1 MTQWILVLGLVLDI
15 GSVKTEPNLEKRSEM
30 ALVYANSAL
39 DAARNAYNNG
49 DLDSVKSELS
59 EVGDSVDV
67 AYEALSD
74 TGKDPRKDKF
84 FKRAEMSTREL
95 LRRLE
100 GLTDTVSFS
109 DRGLV
114 ERVRDRVSAI
124 HDNLLNGVMS
134 KKKKVQ

>member
-1 MTQWILVLGLVLDI
+1 MTWVLAGVLAI
-15 GSVKTEPNLEKRSEM
+15 NLASVKLEPNLEKRSEL
-30 ALVYANSAL
+30 ALINANSAL
-39 DAARNAYNNG
+39 DAARDAYKNG
-49 DLDSVKSELS
+49 DIDATKNELS
-59 EVGDSVDV
+59 EVGESVDL

-84 FKRAEMSTREL
+84 FKRAEMNTREL

-100 GLTDTVSFS
+100 GLGETMSFA

-114 ERVRDRVSAI
+114 DSVRAKVGEI

-134 KKKKVQ
+134 KKKKK